1 MVASDCK
8 IVKKIGYL
16 TKLWGN
22 ISFQFCWEE
31 ETYDD
36 LFHLCVMLTNYHISF
51 HPLCE
56 IEDAVHY
63 TCYKICNYMMVKNVT
78 KRKMLQKQ
86 KNTEKNVPKIEE
98 DFGAS
103 DDSSIG
109 SYDSC
114 LLEKI
119 NLFSG
124 WMWS

>member
-1 MVASDCK
+1 
-8 IVKKIGYL
+8 
-16 TKLWGN
+16 
-22 ISFQFCWEE
+22 
-31 ETYDD
+31 
-36 LFHLCVMLTNYHISF
+36 MLTNYHISF

-103 DDSSIG
+103 NDSSIG
-109 SYDSC
+109 SYDSW

-124 WMWS
+124 WMWTWVLGLVFPHVVLSSSYYGLVEHSC